1 MQRTSQILVCALKA
15 LFNLIKL
22 VKPFDNQRFMEEKKL
37 FIMYYFK
44 DYLYCSPLLTNKHVI
59 KFNIICAF
67 SKFFV
72 GKIIR
77 TIKIWYSNFRKILA
91 ASLKLR
97 LCANQ

>member
-1 MQRTSQILVCALKA
+1 
-15 LFNLIKL
+15 
-22 VKPFDNQRFMEEKKL
+22 
-37 FIMYYFK
+37 MYYFK
-44 DYLYCSPLLTNKHVI
+44 RLFVLFPAVNKHVI